1 MTFLLL
7 WLTLLCMTLSRS
19 IHVAAKS
26 LISFFFSG
34 WVTFHCMCVPHLFN
48 PLLCQWTFRLLR
60 RNILKG
66 GAEGASFSTLVQKE
80 ISGSLLTWKPN
91 VFAGLLTHW
100 AGNLQRQPESETL
113 LSRAIPS
120 ERLHPEQKSLLPPLG
135 PRSTWLVLSVI
146 LLRVC
151 PVIVPSDHLKR
162 GSWLIHSQEAILD
175 HQLHPAPRLS
185 LSHHPV
191 LCRKH
196 SSLLPLVF
204 AHLFIDFFFSE

>member
-26 LISFFFSG
+26 LISFLFSG

-113 LSRAIPS
+113 LSQSHPLWASPSRAEILASSSGSPQHMAGALGDPS
-120 ERLHPEQKSLLPPLG
+120 QSLPGHCSIWPSQKRVVAHSFTRGHPG
-135 PRSTWLVLSVI
+135 PSASSSSQTSSVTSP
-146 LLRVC
+146 C
-151 PVIVPSDHLKR
+151 
-162 GSWLIHSQEAILD
+162 
-175 HQLHPAPRLS
+175 
-185 LSHHPV
+185 
-191 LCRKH
+191 
-196 SSLLPLVF
+196 F
-204 AHLFIDFFFSE
+204 M